1 MQNLCTHGD
10 CKTYWSGNIIVVFS
24 EDSRFP
30 SEIQWYKSTRT
41 GFRYETC
48 SAQNL
53 FMHCAR
59 WFFTNL
65 INWRNKQQI
74 KILSGCSLSLG
85 LFLKPFEWEWYLGLI
100 IGCISNHQKGHFRDS
115 ENDRSA
121 FQPINSWAQKRVD
134 VETKG
139 DISEWHYTRSR
150 ATSCCFDWTINHQ
163 SSPHSTRLH
172 ISNKLS
178 HIVSPGLSDRKLARG
193 VKKAWVGGFP
203 SSAVFSAD
211 ITPSETDKTVYTS
224 KASPTDWTEE
234 VSFTN
239 TL

>member
-1 MQNLCTHGD
+1 MQNLCTHGY

-74 KILSGCSLSLG
+74 KILSGCSLSGAVFKTVWMRVIFRAHYRMHL
-85 LFLKPFEWEWYLGLI
+85 
-100 IGCISNHQKGHFRDS
+100 NHQKGHFRDS

-139 DISEWHYTRSR
+139 DISEWHYTLSR
-150 ATSCCFDWTINHQ
+150 ATSCCFDWTINHH

-172 ISNKLS
+172 IANKLS
-178 HIVSPGLSDRKLARG
+178 HIVPPGLSDRN
-193 VKKAWVGGFP
+193 
-203 SSAVFSAD
+203 
-211 ITPSETDKTVYTS
+211 IY
-224 KASPTDWTEE
+224 
-234 VSFTN
+234 
-239 TL
+239 